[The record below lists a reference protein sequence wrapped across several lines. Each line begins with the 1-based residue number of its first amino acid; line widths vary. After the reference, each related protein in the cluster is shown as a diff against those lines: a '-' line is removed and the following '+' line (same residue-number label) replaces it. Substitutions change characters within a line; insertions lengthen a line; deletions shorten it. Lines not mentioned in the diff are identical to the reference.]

1 MKMTLVG
8 VNNLKKSFGE
18 NVLFDK
24 AGFDVGDHDK
34 IGLVGVNGTGKTTLF
49 KLLIG
54 NMTQDGGEI
63 VKSKLCK
70 FGYMEQQVLDL
81 SVSIYDEMLSVYA
94 DLMEMEVRIEET
106 HSNIEQKKGNLDELI
121 NNQHLLTE
129 QYENLG
135 GLTYKSRVRA
145 ALLGLGF
152 GEKEF
157 DKPVKIL
164 SGGQKSKLQLAK
176 MLLCSAN
183 ILLLDEPTNHLDI
196 ESVEWLEDFLRGYSG
211 AFIVISHDRYFL
223 DKVTTKIFELE
234 NQKLTLYSGNYSK
247 YLIKKEEDKIILQS
261 QYENTTREIKRI
273 EGIIEQQRQWN
284 REKNIKTAESKQKII
299 DRLSQDLEKPESEPE
314 AINFKFMTKSGGGND
329 VLIAKDLSL
338 SFGDKL
344 LFKNSSLHIKK
355 GERVFLLGPNGCGKT
370 SLFKILLGIYQANF
384 GSYKLGANIE
394 VGYYDQTQAN
404 LDYEK
409 TIIDEVWD
417 IYPKMAQ
424 TEIRNALA
432 VFLFKT
438 DDVFKRIS
446 DLSGGEKARVALLK
460 LMLSGAN
467 FLLLDE
473 PTNHLDITS
482 REALEQAFTNYDG
495 TLFIVSHD
503 RYFINK
509 IADRI
514 ISLSQN
520 GTKEYLG
527 NYDYYIEK
535 YVKQEEL
542 HEEKTVAPREN
553 EYKQKKGKES
563 AKRRLASQ
571 LGKAEQAIA
580 DGEQELS
587 RLTQLQITQE
597 YATDYTKAL
606 TIAQQIDELKNRLD
620 SLFITWSEL
629 SEQVETSEY
638 E

>member
-1 MKMTLVG
+1 MTLVG

-157 DKPVKIL
+157 DKPVRIL

-247 YLIKKEEDKIILQS
+247 YLIKKEEDKIIQQS

-370 SLFKILLGIYQANF
+370 SLFKIMLGIYQANT

-417 IYPKMAQ
+417 TYPKMTQ

>member
-1 MKMTLVG
+1 MKMALVG

-18 NVLFDK
+18 DVLFDK
-24 AGFDVGDHDK
+24 ASFEVGDHDK

-49 KLLIG
+49 KI
-54 NMTQDGGEI
+54 MTGDMPQDSGEI
-63 VKSKLCK
+63 TKSKLCK
-70 FGYMEQQVLDL
+70 TGYMEQQVLDL
-81 SVSIYDEMLSVYA
+81 SISIYDEMLSIFS
-94 DLMEMEVRIEET
+94 DLMEMEGQIELI
-106 HSNIEQKKGNLDELI
+106 HQNIEHKNGNFDELI
-121 NNQHLLTE
+121 NKQHILAE
-129 QYENLG
+129 KYEDLG
-135 GLTYKSRVRA
+135 GLTYKSRARA

-152 GEKEF
+152 DEKDF

-176 MLLCSAN
+176 MLFCSAN

-196 ESVEWLEDFLRGYSG
+196 AAVEWLEDFLRGYSG

-223 DKVTTKIFELE
+223 DRVTTRIFEIE
-234 NQKLTLYSGNYSK
+234 NQKLTVYSGNYSK
-247 YLIKKEEDKIILQS
+247 YLIKKEEDKYILQR

-299 DRLSQDLEKPESEPE
+299 DRLSQDLEKPESAPE
-314 AINFKFMTKSGGGND
+314 VINIKFITKSGGGND

-344 LFKNSSLHIKK
+344 LFKNSNLHIKR
-355 GERVFLLGPNGCGKT
+355 GESVFLLGPNGCGKT
-370 SLFKILLGIYQANF
+370 SLFKIIMGIYQANF
-384 GSYKLGANIE
+384 GSFKIGANIE
-394 VGYYDQTQAN
+394 TGYYDQTQAN
-404 LDYEK
+404 LDYNK
-409 TIIDEVWD
+409 TIMDEVWD
-417 IYPKMAQ
+417 TYPKMTQ

-438 DDVFKRIS
+438 DDVYKHIS

-482 REALEQAFTNYDG
+482 REALEQAFASYDG
-495 TLFIVSHD
+495 TLFIISHD

-509 IADRI
+509 MADRI

-520 GTKEYLG
+520 GTTEYAG

-535 YVKQEEL
+535 YAKQEEPN
-542 HEEKTVAPREN
+542 EKKTTAPREN
-553 EYKQKKGKES
+553 EYKLKKEKES

-571 LGKAEQAIA
+571 LSKTEQAIA
-580 DGEQELS
+580 EGEQELL
-587 RLTQLQITQE
+587 RLTQLQNTEE

-606 TIAQQIDELKNRLD
+606 TIAGQIDELKNTLD
-620 SLFITWSEL
+620 DLFITWSEL
-629 SEQVETSEY
+629 SEQAETQ
-638 E
+638 